1 MRWLQEGTGPYWRR
15 KDLSVIVK
23 GSFIAAVKRSATLV
37 FDVMAAVDSFYL
49 LYREIAHSCHSYVE
63 TLALV
68 GACYMAKKGFHLL
81 CDSYGLLRVYFIPR
95 LVSRIDLVKHYGAWA
110 VVTGATSGIG
120 KAYAEELARRGVNV
134 ILISRNKE
142 KLESVSDSITERYKV
157 QTAFIVADFSK
168 GHEIYPSIKKALN
181 DVEIGILVNNV
192 EVAYDYPQFFS
203 LVPEERLWDIV
214 NINIAAATMMTSIV
228 LPRMID
234 RKKGAVVNISSAS
247 CYRPLPQMAG
257 YSASKA
263 YLDHFSRTLHHEYAS
278 KGIFVQSLTPM
289 YVATNMAAFSGTL
302 CSSPWLVPS
311 AAVYARH
318 AVSTLGISTRTTGYW
333 SHSIQLLILRSM
345 PEWLFVRGANIWNNI
360 LRKEAL
366 SRIAP

>member
-1 MRWLQEGTGPYWRR
+1 
-15 KDLSVIVK
+15 
-23 GSFIAAVKRSATLV
+23 
-37 FDVMAAVDSFYL
+37 MAAVDSFYL

-142 KLESVSDSITERYKV
+142 KLESVSDSIAERYKV

-168 GHEIYPSIKKALN
+168 GHEIYPAIKKALN

-192 EVAYDYPQFFS
+192 GVAYDYPQYFS
-203 LVPEERLWDIV
+203 LVPEEKLWDIV
-214 NINIAAATMMTSIV
+214 HINIAAATMMTSIV
-228 LPRMID
+228 LPGMID
-234 RKKGAVVNISSAS
+234 RKKGAIVNISSAS

-257 YSASKA
+257 FSASKA
-263 YLDHFSRTLHHEYAS
+263 YLDHFSRALHHEYAS

-289 YVATNMAAFSGTL
+289 YVATNMTAFSGTL
-302 CSSPWLVPS
+302 CNSPWLVPS
-311 AAVYARH
+311 ASVYACH

-345 PEWLFVRGANIWNNI
+345 PEWLFVCGANIWNNI

-366 SRIAP
+366 SRIAS